1 MNTINDIAASVGFTK
16 PAKRMLNRDEQV
28 KKYMN
33 LAKQTMISS
42 QLSASQAQGTLEIL
56 RSIEP
61 GGVAA
66 AQVRERAERHARA
79 AEQAAEDARLY
90 LDRAIE
96 AMAATEFA
104 IFEDL

>member
-42 QLSASQAQGTLEIL
+42 QLSASLAQGEMQIL
-56 RSIEP
+56 RCIDP
-61 GGVAA
+61 AGVTA
-66 AQVRERAERHARA
+66 AQVRERAERHALA
-79 AEQAAEDARLY
+79 AEQAAKDARLY
-90 LDRAIE
+90 LDRASNAIASPE
-96 AMAATEFA
+96 SAT
-104 IFEDL
+104 FEDL